1 MEKLH
6 ATVEQAV
13 REYAGEGLNG
23 FSYFAKS
30 DDEKLMAVLAVAK
43 VRDQHVADASLIVRL
58 DSGYVVI
65 EQDKTNK
72 PLVEA
77 LLQLGIPR
85 ERIVLAYA
93 GESLEAA

>member
-1 MEKLH
+1 MDKLH

-23 FSYFAKS
+23 VNYFVQS
-30 DDEKLMAVLAVAK
+30 DDRMLMAVLAVAK
-43 VRDQHVADASLIVRL
+43 VRDQHIADATIIVRL
-58 DSGYVVI
+58 EGDYVVI

-77 LLQLGIPR
+77 LLQSGIPR